1 MFNKQLSRQSAI
13 AVFVATCLLPLSL
26 STAQAQVPAQG
37 PLLNTTGAGVAPNF
51 MVTMDDSG
59 SMQWRH
65 MPETVFAGGTFVTP
79 NPIGSNNSRIDP
91 RDTYQWAVSTG
102 SFGTILGRI
111 NSTSYQLK
119 AMRSADTNT
128 IFYNPETLYLPWM
141 KSDGTRRANSPP
153 AAAYLDPL
161 ITSGAVGTT
170 VNLTSYTA
178 PAGSSRWCQLNTTTP
193 VPAGSFINGVQYR
206 IVAAGTTSFTALSA
220 ANNSVGTT
228 FTANGVGTG
237 TGTATLTADCTSLAN
252 NQATLAHDPGVYFRL
267 GTTTVAAGSFVNGLT
282 YTIASLGSSG
292 TQTNF
297 TAVGAA
303 SNTVGLSFIATAP
316 GTGSGTATRYQDL
329 TVHTNYTGFS
339 INTASAT
346 YRKVAGRTDCSGAI
360 GPTGCT
366 QAQERQ
372 NFANWFTYYR
382 TRNLLARGAMM
393 ESFVGVG
400 NTLRLG
406 FGRINANLGGAVN
419 VDGVP
424 TRVIESDTT
433 IYGGGGVR
441 PFVQTRKNQ
450 FFRWLEDLPANGG
463 TPLPAALGA
472 MGEYYSRTD
481 VRGPY
486 TDDPSV
492 STNVVSTNSSCRR
505 SYQLMMTDGYWNGA
519 PPSVGNQDAQAG
531 SSIPGGS
538 FAFGANT
545 APYADAFSNTMAD
558 VAMRYWKQ
566 DIQPGIANNIQAT
579 GDDPSYWQA
588 MTNYM
593 VGLGV
598 RGTLN
603 PETDLPYLLLPIGH
617 AQRKVWPQA
626 QDGAAAA
633 NVDDLWHAA
642 LNTRGAYYSATNTAE
657 LSKAVA
663 SALVGAQSKV
673 NSTAGV
679 ATVSSVLETG
689 NRKYVPTYDPSN
701 WSGNVQGQSLGANG
715 QASAAVWNAATRVP
729 PHASRNIVTWNS
741 ATSAAVDFKWAS
753 LSSASQTAMTSGTS
767 NLVEFLRG
775 DSTNEGTFA
784 ETAKPYR
791 LRKDANGNPFVLG
804 DIVNSNP
811 VLIRGLFNG
820 GYSSLPTGG
829 TSYQAFLTAKAA
841 REAVLFVGANDGM
854 LHAFKDVNT
863 SATTSTDGAEIFAFV
878 PRTVYPGLSDL
889 ADKTYGAAVPHR
901 FFVDGPQQ
909 EADAFVR
916 GPGTTAGTLESTAS
930 WRNYLVG
937 SLGAGGRAVYALD
950 VTTSPTLDA
959 KNVRWE
965 ISSATDSDLGYVMA
979 PIEVGVLKSG
989 KWVAIFGNGFS
1000 STAGNAILFVVDLET
1015 AAITKLTVDSSGSNG
1030 LGGVG
1035 IVRNAKG
1042 EIETLYAGDLKGKV
1056 WRMDYNTP
1064 AVPFVVNGG
1073 SAFFSTTGATQPITQ
1088 PPSIFDHSKGGK
1100 IIVFGTGKLFAAAD
1114 VSTTTTQ
1121 TIYGVWDKPSD
1132 TVSRPMSQSNLAPRA
1147 FAANVTAGLPT
1158 YFTLNSIPPGTPV
1171 NWTTERGWR
1180 VDVTNIMPGGR
1191 VIYPTQ
1197 TITSKLVLVTAVAP
1211 GQSVN
1216 VCTGSDGQGADFVFD
1231 VEEGVQPTF
1240 KLFDTD
1246 GDGDVDSNDAISGGV
1261 LTKALGIRAI
1271 VRGINTGGG
1280 GGGGGGGVPICQPG
1294 YIAISIQNATGQLMT
1309 CVPQASTNATRPF
1322 DRVQRR
1328 IINPPIR

>member
-1 MFNKQLSRQSAI
+1 M
-13 AVFVATCLLPLSL
+13 
-26 STAQAQVPAQG
+26 
-37 PLLNTTGAGVAPNF
+37 
-51 MVTMDDSG
+51 
-59 SMQWRH
+59 
-65 MPETVFAGGTFVTP
+65 
-79 NPIGSNNSRIDP
+79 
-91 RDTYQWAVSTG
+91 
-102 SFGTILGRI
+102 
-111 NSTSYQLK
+111 
-119 AMRSADTNT
+119 
-128 IFYNPETLYLPWM
+128 
-141 KSDGTRRANSPP
+141 
-153 AAAYLDPL
+153 
-161 ITSGAVGTT
+161 
-170 VNLTSYTA
+170 
-178 PAGSSRWCQLNTTTP
+178 
-193 VPAGSFINGVQYR
+193 
-206 IVAAGTTSFTALSA
+206 
-220 ANNSVGTT
+220 
-228 FTANGVGTG
+228 
-237 TGTATLTADCTSLAN
+237 
-252 NQATLAHDPGVYFRL
+252 
-267 GTTTVAAGSFVNGLT
+267 
-282 YTIASLGSSG
+282 
-292 TQTNF
+292 
-297 TAVGAA
+297 
-303 SNTVGLSFIATAP
+303 
-316 GTGSGTATRYQDL
+316 
-329 TVHTNYTGFS
+329 
-339 INTASAT
+339 
-346 YRKVAGRTDCSGAI
+346 
-360 GPTGCT
+360 
-366 QAQERQ
+366 
-372 NFANWFTYYR
+372 
-382 TRNLLARGAMM
+382 
-393 ESFVGVG
+393 
-400 NTLRLG
+400 
-406 FGRINANLGGAVN
+406 
-419 VDGVP
+419 
-424 TRVIESDTT
+424 
-433 IYGGGGVR
+433 
-441 PFVQTRKNQ
+441 
-450 FFRWLEDLPANGG
+450 
-463 TPLPAALGA
+463 
-472 MGEYYSRTD
+472 
-481 VRGPY
+481 
-486 TDDPSV
+486 
-492 STNVVSTNSSCRR
+492 
-505 SYQLMMTDGYWNGA
+505 
-519 PPSVGNQDAQAG
+519 
-531 SSIPGGS
+531 
-538 FAFGANT
+538 
-545 APYADAFSNTMAD
+545 
-558 VAMRYWKQ
+558 
-566 DIQPGIANNIQAT
+566 
-579 GDDPSYWQA
+579 
-588 MTNYM
+588 
-593 VGLGV
+593 
-598 RGTLN
+598 
-603 PETDLPYLLLPIGH
+603 
-617 AQRKVWPQA
+617 
-626 QDGAAAA
+626 
-633 NVDDLWHAA
+633 
-642 LNTRGAYYSATNTAE
+642 
-657 LSKAVA
+657 
-663 SALVGAQSKV
+663 
-673 NSTAGV
+673 
-679 ATVSSVLETG
+679 
-689 NRKYVPTYDPSN
+689 
-701 WSGNVQGQSLGANG
+701 
-715 QASAAVWNAATRVP
+715 
-729 PHASRNIVTWNS
+729 
-741 ATSAAVDFKWAS
+741 
-753 LSSASQTAMTSGTS
+753 
-767 NLVEFLRG
+767 RG
-775 DSTNEGTFA
+775 DPTNEGTFA
-784 ETAKPYR
+784 QTAKPYR
-791 LRKDANGNPFVLG
+791 LRKDANGTPFVLG

-820 GYSSLPTGG
+820 GYSSLTTGG

-863 SATTSTDGAEIFAFV
+863 SASTSTDGAEIFAFV

-965 ISSATDSDLGYVMA
+965 ISSATDSDLGYVLA

-1035 IVRNAKG
+1035 VVRNAKG
-1042 EIETLYAGDLKGKV
+1042 EIETLYAGDLKGKL

-1064 AVPFVVNGG
+1064 AVPFIVNGG

-1246 GDGDVDSNDAISGGV
+1246 GDGDVDSNDANSAGV

-1271 VRGINTGGG
+1271 VRGVNPGLSAAGT
-1280 GGGGGGGVPICQPG
+1280 PICGPNQE
-1294 YIAISIQNATGQLMT
+1294 ALSIQNATGQLMA
-1309 CVPQASTNATRPF
+1309 CLDKGVNSVRPF